1 MHFVAAPTRPVAF
14 CLGALLALTVLL
26 SAAQAEDLPLH
37 ERIDRIL
44 EANAVGPI
52 APVCNDAD
60 FIRRV
65 WLDLAG
71 VVPPASEAKAF
82 LENPSPDKRAQL
94 IDQLLA
100 SPHFLRHYT
109 LVLDVGLMERR
120 PDKAVKTPEWQEYL
134 YDFLAA
140 GRPLDELYRELLT
153 ADGVQT
159 GPRAAAR
166 FLLDRDCEP
175 NALTRD
181 IGRIFFGRDLQCAQC
196 HDHPII
202 DDYYQA
208 EYYGLSALV
217 VRTSAFNNAK
227 AKRMEVAEK
236 ADGEASFQSVF
247 TKTGSDRQLPRVPL
261 GTTVLEPPLEKGTEY
276 VVAPAKD
283 VRPVPKYSR
292 RAQLAAVLAE
302 SDQFRRNVANRIW
315 ALVMGRGL
323 VHPVDGH
330 HANNPA
336 TCPEA
341 LALLTQEL
349 VARKF
354 DLKSLVR
361 ELVLTRTYQRSCD
374 PPKPEQF
381 DFATLETLEKS
392 LAAERETL
400 AAVATKA
407 DFVRE
412 ELDAKLMAATE
423 ERTKRQAELK
433 PLDAAVTKAH
443 EAHDKVTK
451 ARDAAKAALAK
462 QQEQT
467 TAVTEAAAKAKAA
480 VEKVPGD
487 KLLAE
492 AAAKIAERQT
502 ALEAAAKAASDK
514 VTAATKPVETA
525 LAELNMAREAL
536 AKARAP
542 LRADEA
548 WLALEREER
557 AALRNRLAADEAVAA
572 LDKRLALVK
581 SLQEF
586 KQQQAANPD
595 LAAKSWDRL
604 VEEWTV
610 RGQVGP
616 LKALSA
622 EQLALSLMQ
631 ATGAL
636 DPQRPA
642 ALAAV
647 QKKPPELL
655 TKASETDKPRVL
667 ERLTEH
673 KLLEQLRGPINVF
686 VGLYADAAGEEFQA
700 TANQALFFGN
710 NNQVASWL
718 NPGGGNLVERLTKA
732 EDPAA
737 LSEELYLS
745 LFARRPADD
754 EKAAIAQFLAERA
767 QDKPAAV
774 QEIIWALLASNEF
787 RFNH

>member
-1 MHFVAAPTRPVAF
+1 
-14 CLGALLALTVLL
+14 
-26 SAAQAEDLPLH
+26 
-37 ERIDRIL
+37 
-44 EANAVGPI
+44 
-52 APVCNDAD
+52 
-60 FIRRV
+60 
-65 WLDLAG
+65 
-71 VVPPASEAKAF
+71 
-82 LENPSPDKRAQL
+82 
-94 IDQLLA
+94 LA

-140 GRPLDELYRELLT
+140 GKPLDELYRELLT

-175 NALTRD
+175 NSVTRD
-181 IGRIFFGRDLQCAQC
+181 LGRIFFGRDLQCAQC

-208 EYYGLSALV
+208 EYYGLSAFVL
-217 VRTSAFNNAK
+217 RTSAFNNAK

-247 TKTGSDRQLPRVPL
+247 TKTGSDRQPPRIPL
-261 GTTVLEPPLEKGTEY
+261 GVTVLEPPLEKGAEY

-283 VRPVPKYSR
+283 VRPVPKVSR
-292 RAQLAAVLAE
+292 RAQLAAALAE
-302 SDQFRRNVANRIW
+302 SDQFRRNLANRIW
-315 ALVMGRGL
+315 AMVMGRGL

-330 HANNPA
+330 HAANPA
-336 TCPEA
+336 THPQA
-341 LALLTQEL
+341 LDLLTQEL

-361 ELVLTRTYQRSCD
+361 ELVLSRTYQRSCD

-381 DFATLETLEKS
+381 DFTTLDPLEKA
-392 LAAERETL
+392 LVAEREQK
-400 AAVATKA
+400 AAAATQA
-407 DFVRE
+407 NFERE
-412 ELDAKLMAATE
+412 ELATKFQQATE
-423 ERTKRQAELK
+423 ERTKRLAELK
-433 PLDAAVTKAH
+433 PLDDAVAKAK
-443 EAHDKVTK
+443 EAHDKALK
-451 ARDAAKAALAK
+451 ELDAAKGALAK

-467 TAVTEAAAKAKAA
+467 AAVTEAAAKAKAA
-480 VEKVPGD
+480 VGKVPGD
-487 KLLAE
+487 KVLAD

-502 ALEAAAKAASDK
+502 ALEAATKAAMDK
-514 VTAATKPVETA
+514 VTTATAPVEAA
-525 LAELNMAREAL
+525 LAQLNAARDTV
-536 AKARAP
+536 AKARAALP
-542 LRADEA
+542 PDEV

-557 AALRNRLAADEAVAA
+557 AALRKRLAADEAVAA
-572 LDKRLALVK
+572 LDKRLSLVK
-581 SLQEF
+581 SLKEF
-586 KQQQAANPD
+586 QQQQTSDSA
-595 LAAKSWDRL
+595 LASKTWSRL
-604 VEEWTV
+604 VDEWTI

-622 EQLALSLMQ
+622 EQLTLSLMQ

-636 DPQRPA
+636 ESQRPA

-647 QKKPPELL
+647 QKKPPEAL
-655 TKASETDKPRVL
+655 TNAAEADKPRVL
-667 ERLTEH
+667 ERLTEQQ
-673 KLLEQLRGPINVF
+673 LLAQLRGPINVF

-718 NPGGGNLVERLTKA
+718 APGGGNLVERLGKS
-732 EDPAA
+732 EDSAA
-737 LSEELYLS
+737 LSEELYLA

-754 EKAAIAQFLAERA
+754 EKAAVAQFLAERT

-774 QEIIWALLASNEF
+774 QEIVWALLASNEF

>member
-1 MHFVAAPTRPVAF
+1 MHFVAAPIRPVAF
-14 CLGALLALTVLL
+14 CLGALLALTVLP
-26 SAAQAEDLPLH
+26 ARAEDLPLH
-37 ERIDRIL
+37 ERLDRL
-44 EANAVGPI
+44 MESAAVGPI

-60 FIRRV
+60 FVRRV

-71 VVPPASEAKAF
+71 MVPPASEAKSF
-82 LENPSPDKRAQL
+82 LEDSSADKRRQL
-94 IDQLLA
+94 VDQLLA

-120 PDKAVKTPEWQEYL
+120 PDKAVKTPEFQQYL

-140 GRPLDELYRELLT
+140 GKPLDELYRELIT

-208 EYYGLSALV
+208 EYYGLSAFVL
-217 VRTSAFNNAK
+217 RTSVFNTK
-227 AKRMEVAEK
+227 DKQMQVAEK

-261 GTTVLEPPLEKGTEY
+261 GTTVLEPPMEKGSEY
-276 VVAPAKD
+276 VVAPAKE

-292 RAQLAAVLAE
+292 RAQLAAVLAD

-341 LALLTQEL
+341 LTLLTQEL

-361 ELVLTRTYQRSCD
+361 ELVLTRTYQRTCD

-381 DFATLETLEKS
+381 DFATLESLEKS
-392 LAAERETL
+392 LTAERETL
-400 AAVATKA
+400 AAAATKA
-407 DFVRE
+407 NFERE
-412 ELDAKLMAATE
+412 ELGMKWLAATE

-433 PLDAAVTKAH
+433 PLEVAVAKAE
-443 EAHDKVTK
+443 EAHGKV
-451 ARDAAKAALAK
+451 AKALDGVKTALAK

-467 TAVTEAAAKAKAA
+467 AAVTEAAAKAKAA

-487 KLLAE
+487 KVLAE

-502 ALEAAAKAASDK
+502 ALEAATKAASDK
-514 VTAATKPVETA
+514 VTAATKPVEAA
-525 LAELNMAREAL
+525 LAELNTAREAL
-536 AKARAP
+536 AKARAALP
-542 LRADEA
+542 ADEV

-604 VEEWTV
+604 VEEWTI
-610 RGQVGP
+610 RGQVAP
-616 LKALSA
+616 LKGLSA

-647 QKKPPELL
+647 QKKPPEEL
-655 TKASETDKPRVL
+655 TKAAEAEKPRVL

-686 VGLYADAAGEEFQA
+686 VGLYADAAGDEFQA

-718 NPGGGNLVERLTKA
+718 NPSGGNLVERLTKT

-737 LSEELYLS
+737 LSEELYLA
-745 LFARRPADD
+745 LFARRPVDD
-754 EKAAIAQFLAERA
+754 EKAAIAQFLAERT
-767 QDKPAAV
+767 QDKLAAV
-774 QEIIWALLASNEF
+774 QEIVWALLASNEF